1 MSATVTNQDSQR
13 IERQRA
19 LVQLLEN
26 DRSLLLITQPFTAAL
41 ALRLKLVAVDDKSIP
56 TAATDGRAIFFN
68 VDFAER
74 IDDKTRRFVLCH
86 EVWHCVMGHL
96 RRRLNR
102 EPMRWNIAIDYE
114 VNAICYQLLGDCPD
128 NCLILPN
135 RYHGLSAE
143 TIYDKVQVG
152 KRSVAKL
159 LDTHLEMS
167 DETAMDWQEFTQ
179 QTLAN
184 SSMIGKLPGQLARR
198 LQEIVTPRLPWQ
210 YLLQR
215 YIQRQL
221 RGEREWF
228 PPSRRHI
235 HRGLYL
241 PRQRSEHV
249 DITVAIDTSGSCRDE
264 LGKFLGQLR
273 YLLGTFKSYQVTLL
287 QCDTRI
293 REVRTLTPELPLE
306 INDFQFKGF
315 GGTDFTE
322 VFNYVQ
328 ENPTSA
334 LVFFTDG
341 HVDLPADEPAQ
352 PMLWVLTSNGVREM
366 PWGDVAKMS

>member
-1 MSATVTNQDSQR
+1 
-13 IERQRA
+13 
-19 LVQLLEN
+19 
-26 DRSLLLITQPFTAAL
+26 
-41 ALRLKLVAVDDKSIP
+41 
-56 TAATDGRAIFFN
+56 
-68 VDFAER
+68 
-74 IDDKTRRFVLCH
+74 
-86 EVWHCVMGHL
+86 MGHL

-102 EPMRWNIAIDYE
+102 EPLRWNMAIDYE
-114 VNAICYQLLGDCPD
+114 VNAICYQLLGYCPD
-128 NCLILPN
+128 NCLIMPN

-143 TIYDKVQVG
+143 TIYDKIQVC
-152 KRSVAKL
+152 KRDAEKV
-159 LDTHLEMS
+159 LDTHLKMS

-179 QTLAN
+179 QTLSN

-198 LQEIVTPRLPWQ
+198 LQEIVTPRIPWQ

-264 LGKFLGQLR
+264 LDKFLGQLR

-293 REVRTLTPELPLE
+293 REVRTVTPELPLD
-306 INDFQFKGF
+306 INDFQFKGL
-315 GGTDFTE
+315 GGTDFSE
-322 VFNYVQ
+322 VFNFVQ

-341 HVDLPADEPAQ
+341 HVNLPTDEPAQ
-352 PMLWVLTSNGVREM
+352 PVLWVLTSNGVREM
-366 PWGDVAKMS
+366 PWGDVAQMS